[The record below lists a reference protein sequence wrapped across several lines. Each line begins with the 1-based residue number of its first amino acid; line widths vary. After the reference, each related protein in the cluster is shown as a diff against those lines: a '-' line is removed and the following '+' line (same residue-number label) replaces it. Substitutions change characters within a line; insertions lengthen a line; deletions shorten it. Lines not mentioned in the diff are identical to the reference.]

1 MAKALRDVLRD
12 AADSMARAYESAGL
26 TAAEGLAMKLQ
37 ADVYPE
43 MTKQYKR
50 AVSFAYARLMRA
62 AGGKSF
68 SNFVETKADADEL
81 VDERRLVQII
91 TSYARANAQRKS
103 WDIANTTKIKLGR
116 IVAAGIRDELG
127 PAAIADRIRDKF
139 LSMSDARSRVIA
151 RTETHAAMQYGSLE
165 AATSSDVV
173 ESKTWLSA
181 ADDRVRDDH
190 LAMNNDTVKLD
201 AAFNG
206 PADGMMF
213 PGDPSGPAD
222 QVINCR
228 CVMIFNT

>member
-1 MAKALRDVLRD
+1 MAN
-12 AADSMARAYESAGL
+12 SYEASGL
-26 TAAEGLAMKLQ
+26 QAAEGVAMKLQ
-37 ADVYPE
+37 TDLYPE
-43 MTKQYKR
+43 MTKQYKK
-50 AVSFAYARLMRA
+50 AIGFAYTRLTRA

-68 SNFVETKADADEL
+68 SNFVEIKAESDEL
-81 VDERRLVQII
+81 VDEHRLVQII
-91 TSYARANAQRKS
+91 TSYARKNATRKS

-127 PAAIADRIRDKF
+127 PAAIASRIRDKF
-139 LSMSDARSRVIA
+139 ASMSDARSRVIA

-165 AATSSDVV
+165 AAASSDVV

-190 LAMNNDTVKLD
+190 LAMNGQTAKLD
-201 AAFNG
+201 QSFDG
-206 PADGMMF
+206 PAEGMMF

-228 CVMIFNT
+228 CVLIFNT